1 MSAAG
6 ANRVNTGRD
15 AFWSQVPTDE
25 WSDAIVAS
33 MKLGGID
40 HLFFVSGTEIN
51 FFQEAIAKAAA
62 RGTPAPKLIT
72 MIHES
77 VALNAALGVTMVT
90 GKPSA
95 AAAHVDVGTFHYGAA
110 LHTAWRG
117 GYPVMIMGGTG
128 PRAFPGSMP
137 GARDSL
143 VQWQQESRDQNGIV
157 RDYTKADHRLEHQ
170 DNPGLMV
177 SRLLQIAM
185 SESRGPV
192 YLAIPRET
200 AMLPTGGQSAFPT
213 VDQLGLA
220 RPVAPAHEDAERIAD
235 WLVEAHNPLVCVE
248 RSGRDLRTVSELV
261 ELSELLALPIAETSG
276 ADRLNV
282 PHSHPHFGTG
292 PSTRDADMLLVLDAV
307 APFMPGLDSPAPR
320 ARIAWIGSDPVLS
333 RYKTMEYR
341 ADLWV
346 PASVLETLR
355 AVRRAVE
362 ARLDRGDLARIAER
376 RERLQT
382 RKRAIAEQL
391 SREAAAAGRSS
402 TPSGR
407 WVAHELGRLMAPDA
421 LLLNDAISNSEHVR
435 AYAGRDR
442 AGTYFRSGSSSG
454 GWGSGAALGA
464 RIARPEAEVV
474 LASGDG
480 YFTFGSPLA
489 ALWGA
494 AYHKAPYLSVV
505 FVNAS
510 YSTGTTG
517 LKRLYPDGV
526 AVQSGNYDGGTFDP
540 PPDFARLAEAAGGY
554 GEVVT
559 ATERVGPALEEGQRQ
574 VRQGV
579 PAVIAIRVPGPV

>member
-1 MSAAG
+1 
-6 ANRVNTGRD
+6 
-15 AFWSQVPTDE
+15 
-25 WSDAIVAS
+25 
-33 MKLGGID
+33 
-40 HLFFVSGTEIN
+40 
-51 FFQEAIAKAAA
+51 
-62 RGTPAPKLIT
+62 
-72 MIHES
+72 
-77 VALNAALGVTMVT
+77 
-90 GKPSA
+90 
-95 AAAHVDVGTFHYGAA
+95 
-110 LHTAWRG
+110 
-117 GYPVMIMGGTG
+117 
-128 PRAFPGSMP
+128 
-137 GARDSL
+137 
-143 VQWQQESRDQNGIV
+143 
-157 RDYTKADHRLEHQ
+157 
-170 DNPGLMV
+170 MV
-177 SRLLQIAM
+177 SRLLQIAL

-200 AMLPTGGQSAFPT
+200 AMLRTGGLSAFPT

-220 RPVAPAHEDAERIAD
+220 RPVAPAHDDAQRIAD
-235 WLVEAHNPLVCVE
+235 WLVEARNPLVCVE
-248 RSGRDLRTVSELV
+248 RSGRDPQVVLELV

-276 ADRLNV
+276 ADRLNF

-292 PSTRDADMLLVLDAV
+292 PSTRDVDVLLVLDAV
-307 APFMPGLDSPAPR
+307 APFMPGLDSPAPD

-362 ARLDRGDLARIAER
+362 ARLDRSDLARIAER
-376 RERLQT
+376 RERLLT
-382 RKRAIAEQL
+382 RKRLMAEQL

-407 WVAHELGRLMAPDA
+407 WVAHELGRLIGPDA

-442 AGTYFRSGSSSG
+442 PGTYFRSGSSSG

-526 AVQSGNYDGGTFDP
+526 AVRSGNYDGGTFDP
-540 PPDFARLAEAAGGY
+540 PPDFARLAEAAGAY

-559 ATERVGPALEEGQRQ
+559 ATERVGAAIEEGQRQ

-579 PAVIAIRVPGPV
+579 PAVIAVRVPGPV